1 MIDEILLPITHTKGD
16 DTALAA
22 AISLATHYGAHLT
35 VIEPVSLPTPFPEE
49 WWAAPNMQ
57 IAQIHADLREAGS
70 KHASQLKER
79 IAKEGISFEVR
90 IVESFLTEPPRLAAL
105 HARYSDL
112 CMVPM
117 PESAAD
123 GSVAREFFDSLLF
136 ESGRP
141 VLLVP
146 QGRALE
152 LPFRRA
158 VVAWQ
163 PTREATRALH
173 DAIPLMRG
181 VGSIDVVVVDPVVGE
196 TRHGQDPGTDIA
208 AHLARHDLAVNVVS
222 LPSRGDAVA
231 TALLRHATEAGA
243 DLIVAGGFG
252 HSRMREWV
260 LGGTT
265 RELLQDARIP
275 VLFSH

>member
-1 MIDEILLPITHTKGD
+1 MIEDILLPMTHTKGD
-16 DTALAA
+16 DTALVA
-22 AISLATHYGAHLT
+22 AISLATHFGSHLT
-35 VIEPVSLPTPFPEE
+35 VIEPVSLPTPFPEA
-49 WWAAPNMQ
+49 WWAVPNLQ
-57 IAQIHADLREAGS
+57 ISQMYADLREAGN

-79 IAKEGISFEVR
+79 LGKEGISFEVR
-90 IVESFLTEPPRLAAL
+90 TVESYLAEPSRLVAL

-112 CMVPM
+112 CMVPI

-123 GSVAREFFDSLLF
+123 GSVVREFFDSLLF

-141 VLLVP
+141 ILVVP
-146 QGRALE
+146 QGRTVE

-158 VVAWQ
+158 IVAWQ

-173 DAIPLMRG
+173 DALPLMRG
-181 VGSIDVVVVDPVVGE
+181 ASSVDIVVVDPAVGE
-196 TRHGQDPGTDIA
+196 TRHGPDPGTDVA

-222 LPSRGDAVA
+222 LPSRGDTVA
-231 TALLRHATEAGA
+231 TVLRRHAVETGA